1 MTLKARVISCLD
13 VKDGRTR
20 LPAAERGQTNIK
32 KTRQT
37 GGINA

>member
-1 MTLKARVISCLD
+1 MTLKARVI
-13 VKDGRTR
+13 TR